1 MWLRWLGR
9 IAPGSRGSGCSEKA
23 DRFLAP
29 SRQRRRRD
37 AAVEVAA
44 AAAVAELAVLL
55 QQMTPLRAQAEEVA
69 AALRPKT
76 ATLEVVGAVEAV
88 AVRARSRCR

>member
-9 IAPGSRGSGCSEKA
+9 IVPGSRGSGCSEKA

-44 AAAVAELAVLL
+44 AAAELAVLL
-55 QQMTPLRAQAEEVA
+55 QQMTPLRAQAGEVA